1 MMRIKSLVVLMVVG
15 LCVSMSY
22 GEERVIKLGIIGLDT
37 SHVTAFTSYLNN
49 PKNETSCK
57 VVAAYPGGSDDVE
70 ASYKRLDKFTKQM
83 KEKFGVEI
91 VSSISELCERV
102 DGILLESVDGRK
114 HLEQVKPV
122 FEAGLPVF
130 IDKPMAG
137 SFEDIVRIFHLAEK
151 AGVRCWS
158 SSSLRYTSSI
168 AKAGQHGEKG
178 NVLGCGAYSPCYLE
192 EHHPDLYWYG
202 IHGVEI
208 LYTIMGPGCE
218 AVQRVDSED
227 VDLAA
232 GKWKDGRI
240 GTFRGMRK
248 GARPYGAVVF
258 GSKGVF
264 QTGPYDGYDGLVREI
279 ASFFR
284 TGEVPVNNE
293 ETIEIYAFMAA
304 ADISKQNN
312 GAEVSVPELIEKTWA
327 KVRGE
332 DN

>member
-1 MMRIKSLVVLMVVG
+1 MKMIKSLAVVFLIFCMAG
-15 LCVSMSY
+15 FCQA
-22 GEERVIKLGIIGLDT
+22 EEKVIKLGIIGLDT
-37 SHVTAFTSYLNN
+37 SHVTAFTGYLNN
-49 PKNETSCK
+49 AKNQTGCR

-70 ASYKRLDKFTKQM
+70 ASYKRLEKFTKEM

-91 VSSISELCERV
+91 VASVEQLCEKV

-122 FEAGLPVF
+122 FEAGLPLF
-130 IDKPMAG
+130 IDKPLAG
-137 SFEDIVRIFHLAEK
+137 SFEDVVRIFYLAQK
-151 AGVRCWS
+151 SGVPCWS

-168 AKAGQHGEKG
+168 ANAGKDEK
-178 NVLGCGAYSPCYLE
+178 VDKVMGCAAYSPCYLE

-208 LYTIMGPGCE
+208 LYTIMGQGCE
-218 AVQRVDSED
+218 TVQRVDSVD

-240 GTFRGMRK
+240 GTFRGIRK
-248 GARPYGAVVF
+248 GERPYGAVVF
-258 GSKGVF
+258 GSKGVVK
-264 QTGPYDGYDGLVREI
+264 TGPYDGYNGLVKEI
-279 ASFFR
+279 AKSFR
-284 TGEVPVNNE
+284 TGEVPITAE
-293 ETIEIYAFMAA
+293 ETIELYAFMAA
-304 ADISKQNN
+304 ADISKQND

-332 DN
+332 H